1 MRATKK
7 RQWLK
12 DNSKRVQT
20 HFERKCDLFVPCS
33 SPVVQAKRG
42 LKAASPLMTRE
53 VAKRHAQQRHLPP
66 SGSEYAGLAVW
77 YSCAVLVSSV
87 CLLCTCFALS
97 KASTRQE
104 MSLSTVVALHTARAG
119 GSKRTIHG
127 ASAQIAETTVHDG
140 FLSLAFARRSCW
152 PLAPGCFACCCCWLL
167 QLPHRCTATHATR
180 AHNGDDD
187 QAVPPTCP
195 IYCIYV
201 AQVRA
206 LRLSARLPQ
215 LAVHAAQAPR
225 CAPWAGQLREHA
237 PPLHPAA
244 TLQRIC
250 AGFMWQSSALG

>member
-1 MRATKK
+1 MQQPSCA
-7 RQWLK
+7 
-12 DNSKRVQT
+12 SK
-20 HFERKCDLFVPCS
+20 
-33 SPVVQAKRG
+33 
-42 LKAASPLMTRE
+42 TRPQGGQPPHDQE
-53 VAKRHAQQRHLPP
+53 DTKRHAQQRHLPP

-87 CLLCTCFALS
+87 CLRCTCFALS

-127 ASAQIAETTVHDG
+127 ASTQIAETTVHDG

-206 LRLSARLPQ
+206 LRLPARLPRWPCTLPKRRAVRRGLGSCESMPPPCTPQ
-215 LAVHAAQAPR
+215 QPCSASVPASCGSLARWGRLHVLLCSIPRAAAIVNDSAVKAP
-225 CAPWAGQLREHA
+225 
-237 PPLHPAA
+237 
-244 TLQRIC
+244 
-250 AGFMWQSSALG
+250 